1 MNSFNEPSS
10 LPFTFYLLLVSFTI
24 TIAIAI
30 AIAITILSRIA
41 KYIPR

>member
-1 MNSFNEPSS
+1 MNQAVCH

-30 AIAITILSRIA
+30 AITILSRIA

>member
-30 AIAITILSRIA
+30 AITILSRIA